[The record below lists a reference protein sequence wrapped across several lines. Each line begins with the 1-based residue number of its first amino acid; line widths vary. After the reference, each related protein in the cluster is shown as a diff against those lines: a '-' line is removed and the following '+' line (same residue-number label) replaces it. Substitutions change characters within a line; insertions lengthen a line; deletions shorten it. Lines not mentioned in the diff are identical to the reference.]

1 MNLEFNHVIIEGF
14 NSFAAAQCI
23 DFKQHGV
30 GLHFLCG
37 RNEYEPELGSNGAGK
52 SSISDALCWCLY
64 GKTIDGRRTP
74 DVKPWRGK
82 ATPHVKLE
90 MLIDGKRTTIDRS
103 TGPNLLS
110 INDKESSQEEVDKRI
125 GLSQEVIPFTVI
137 MGQGMPLFFDL
148 EPRQKMAVFAGALNL
163 DRWGKRSTAASEYAS
178 KLQHRHATLT
188 GELTGLQASMSE
200 IKKLIERTQ
209 KRADTWEEDFQVR
222 SETREQALSELQQLL
237 TFYQK
242 ALDTATL
249 SYESACV
256 EARALDKELD
266 ALQMEL
272 SELKDQQNEL
282 TTRHAVLQHK
292 LLEAADMLKALGEA
306 DTCPTCGQSLK
317 GTNLASHKKE
327 LKTQRDETR
336 KAIDKISSDRRFLD
350 QIKIR
355 EDRIMAAQRNRSS
368 FILKAN
374 TAEATK
380 NVSGRRVNDFTTE
393 INAIKLSAK
402 DDQQINPHN
411 QQLHDLRKRRT
422 VTETSI
428 DDCEKDIKVTLRRI
442 ERAKFWIKGFKD
454 IQLYII
460 EEVLDELEMTSNAM
474 LAEVGLHD
482 WSIQYAVE
490 KETQSGTIQRG
501 LNVTIMSP
509 SNDKPVKWKCWSGGE
524 GQRLRIIGSLA
535 LSEILL
541 NHAGIRTN
549 LEILDEPTQHL
560 SQEGTRDL
568 CAFLALR
575 AQSLNRQCWLIDH
588 TAVPSAEFTSSM
600 TVVKRPDG
608 MSVIEEELK

>member
-1 MNLEFNHVIIEGF
+1 MNLEFNHLTIEGF
-14 NSFAAAQCI
+14 NSFAALQRI
-23 DFKQHGV
+23 DLKQHGV
-30 GLHFLCG
+30 GLHFICG

-74 DVKPWRGK
+74 DVKPWRSK
-82 ATPHVKLE
+82 KTPHVKLE
-90 MLIDGKRTTIDRS
+90 MLIDSKRITIDRS
-103 TGPNLLS
+103 TSPNQLS

-125 GLSQEVIPFTVI
+125 GLSQNVIPFTVI

-148 EPRQKMAVFAGALNL
+148 EPRQKMAVFADALNL
-163 DRWGKRSTAASEYAS
+163 DRWGKRSAAASDYAS
-178 KLQHRHATLT
+178 KLQYTHAALT
-188 GELTGLQASMSE
+188 GELTGWQTSLSE
-200 IKKLIERTQ
+200 IKSLINTTQ
-209 KRADTWEEDFQVR
+209 KRADLWEQDFKER
-222 SETREQALSELQQLL
+222 SETREKTLSELQDKL
-237 TFYQK
+237 TTHQK

-249 SYESACV
+249 SHEAACV
-256 EARALDKELD
+256 EARALDKEIF

-282 TTRHAVLQHK
+282 TTRRAVLQHK
-292 LLEAADMLKALGEA
+292 LLEVADTLKALGDA

-327 LKTQRDETR
+327 LKTQCDETK
-336 KAIDKISSDRRFLD
+336 KAIDRIEADRRFLD
-350 QIKIR
+350 QIKVR
-355 EDRIMAAQRNRSS
+355 EDRILTAQKHYHS
-368 FILKAN
+368 FTDKAER
-374 TAEATK
+374 AEAFKNISGGQVSVLTTK
-380 NVSGRRVNDFTTE
+380 V
-393 INAIKLSAK
+393 NAIKLSAK

-411 QQLHDLRKRRT
+411 QQLRDLRKRLN
-422 VTETSI
+422 VTTKSI
-428 DDCEKDIKVTLRRI
+428 TDCEEDIKITLRRI

-454 IQLYII
+454 VQLYII
-460 EEVLDELEMTSNAM
+460 EEVLDELEMASNAM

-482 WSIQYAVE
+482 WSIQYAIE

-501 LNVTIMSP
+501 LNVSIMSP

-535 LSEILL
+535 LSEVLL

-560 SQEGTRDL
+560 SQEGTRDI

-575 AQSLNRQCWLIDH
+575 AQNLNRQCWLIDH

-600 TVVKRPDG
+600 TVVKRQDG
-608 MSVIEEELK
+608 TSMIEEE